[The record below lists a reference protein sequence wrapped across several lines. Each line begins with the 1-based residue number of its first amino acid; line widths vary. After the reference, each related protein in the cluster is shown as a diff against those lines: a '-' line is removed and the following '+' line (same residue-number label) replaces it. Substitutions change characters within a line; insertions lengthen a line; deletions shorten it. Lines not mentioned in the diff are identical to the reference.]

1 MLSGTPRRKATST
14 VLAVGA
20 LVMCGCSSQQEA
32 GASAHPSKSTASAPA
47 HARPL
52 TTVQLK
58 QLAFKEGEVPQAR
71 EGGIP
76 VTEPEP
82 EGTGRSFPPVS
93 DPACQTIIDISS
105 GQGASARV
113 FQTFNWKGD
122 IWGGGSTL
130 ASYED
135 GKAEEA
141 FAKLEQA
148 LASCRSFEGEGYG
161 GKFKATVVVEGAPQV
176 GDEAVSFRE
185 SIPMGP
191 EYRGDRNEQY
201 IVVRAGNTIA
211 AFTRLNVAG
220 SSSFPSALV
229 NRQVDRLSNAQHP

>member
-1 MLSGTPRRKATST
+1 MLSGTPWRKATST

-20 LVMCGCSSQQEA
+20 LLMCGCSSQQEA
-32 GASAHPSKSTASAPA
+32 GAWAHPSKSTASTSA
-47 HARPL
+47 HAGPL
-52 TTVQLK
+52 TTTQLK
-58 QLAFKEGEVPQAR
+58 QHAFKEGEVSEAR

-82 EGTGRSFPPVS
+82 EGAGRSFPPVS
-93 DPACQTIIDISS
+93 DPACQTMIDIRS
-105 GQGASARV
+105 GQGASARI

-135 GKAEEA
+135 EKAKEA
-141 FAKLEQA
+141 FAELEHA

-185 SIPMGP
+185 IIPMGP

-211 AFTRLNVAG
+211 TFTMLNVAG
-220 SSSFPSALV
+220 SSSFPAELV
-229 NRQVDRLSNAQHP
+229 SRQVDRLRDAQRP